1 MDLDECVVKKAAVSQ
16 FYIEVYGVN
25 LFIKNL
31 DSGFYKRHYIILFIK
46 RKIKRKKVLKSFTG

>member
-1 MDLDECVVKKAAVSQ
+1 MKKVAMSQ
-16 FYIEVYGVN
+16 FYIEVYGIN